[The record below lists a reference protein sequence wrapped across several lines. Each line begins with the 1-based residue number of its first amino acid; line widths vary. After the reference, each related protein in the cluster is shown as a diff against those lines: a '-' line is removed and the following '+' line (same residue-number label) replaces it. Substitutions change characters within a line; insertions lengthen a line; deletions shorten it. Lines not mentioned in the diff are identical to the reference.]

1 MTARVLKIKFLGL
14 KADIE
19 HEVLELKKARNGDWS
34 KPIHRKRGGDRV
46 RSLRRC
52 SEGGGELTPENA
64 STEPE
69 PMTVETF
76 TADLPIAEPYHDY
89 KEYVVRG
96 EFDRM
101 ALVEEIIRRH
111 KLLTFADTGRTWI
124 YHQELGYY
132 EKNAEPLIKSYATV
146 SLSVEARKGW
156 VEEVLYLVKQK
167 TLAQRE
173 TLEPPINLVNVE
185 NGILDIETLELR
197 PHSSDYFFTNR
208 LPVKYD
214 PEATAPKFRRFLTEI
229 VIPEDS
235 LTLQEFTG
243 YFLYRSYKFQ
253 KAALLEGDGNNGK
266 STFVG
271 VQKAL
276 LGPDNIT
283 AIPLQNLGRR
293 FTPARL
299 YHKMANLYPDLSS
312 TALRDTGMFKQ
323 STGGDMIEGEI
334 KYSMN
339 TLKFVSYCKHEY
351 SANILPEI
359 EEDNSKAFYRRW
371 MIINFPNEFEGDN
384 CDKNILA
391 KITTPDELSGVLNW
405 ALEGLHRLRQNQGF
419 TYSKTA
425 DEIQDQYKRM
435 SSSVYSYLVDNTE
448 YHPDSWLPKDDL
460 YAKYIE
466 YCIDQNLPRKSK
478 GEFTKQLPKHMP
490 AVIPKRKRVDN
501 EGPYIHGWDGIRLLT
516 PDEIQ
521 EKKKKEQL
529 TLD

>member
-1 MTARVLKIKFLGL
+1 VNQTG
-14 KADIE
+14 
-19 HEVLELKKARNGDWS
+19 
-34 KPIHRKRGGDRV
+34 
-46 RSLRRC
+46 
-52 SEGGGELTPENA
+52 
-64 STEPE
+64 EPE
-69 PMTVETF
+69 TNTPQTF
-76 TADLPIAEPYHDY
+76 PANLPIKEPYHDY
-89 KEYVVRG
+89 KAYVTLNG
-96 EFDRM
+96 FDRM
-101 ALVEEIIRRH
+101 FLVEEIIQRH
-111 KLLTFADTGRTWI
+111 KLLTFTDTGRTSI
-124 YHQELGYY
+124 FNEKVGFY
-132 EKNAEPLIKSYATV
+132 EPNAEALIKAYATA
-146 SLSVEARKGW
+146 SLSIEARKGW
-156 VEEVLYLVKQK
+156 VEETLYLVKQK
-167 TLAQRE
+167 TLAKRE
-173 TLEPPINLVNVE
+173 TLEPPINLINLK
-185 NGILDIETLELR
+185 NGILDIETLELH
-197 PHSSDYFFTNR
+197 PHSSDYCFTNR

-214 PEATAPKFRRFLTEI
+214 PEAVAPKFRQFMSEI
-229 VIPEDS
+229 VVPEDS

-253 KAALLEGDGNNGK
+253 KVALLEGDGNNGK

-293 FTPARL
+293 FTAARL

-323 STGGDMIEGEI
+323 STGGDMIEAEI

-351 SANILPEI
+351 SANILPVI

-371 MIINFPNEFEGDN
+371 MIINFPNEFEGDK

-425 DEIQDQYKRM
+425 DEIQHQYKRM
-435 SSSVYSYLVDNTE
+435 SSSVFAYLVDNTE
-448 YHPDSWLPKDDL
+448 YHPDSWLPKDYL

-478 GEFTKQLPKHMP
+478 GEFTKQLPLHMP
-490 AVIPKRKRVDN
+490 AVIPKRQRVDN
-501 EGPYIHGWDGIRLLT
+501 EGPYRHGWDGIRLLT
-516 PDEIQ
+516 PDEQ
-521 EKKKKEQL
+521 EKKNKEQL